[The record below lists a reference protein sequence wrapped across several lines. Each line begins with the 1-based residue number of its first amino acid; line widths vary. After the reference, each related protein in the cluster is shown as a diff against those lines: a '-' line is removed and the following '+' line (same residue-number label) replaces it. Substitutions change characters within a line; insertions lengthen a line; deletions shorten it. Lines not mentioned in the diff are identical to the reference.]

1 MGQPVRFLIKNRDL
15 YKFIFA
21 AVGYLIFRSFWGAV
35 LGFIIGSGV
44 DNYQNLKKQ
53 FQSQGGGNGGRQFT
67 AEELFN
73 MYQQR
78 STTSSDVPNML
89 IALSAAVMK
98 ADGKVLRAE
107 LDYVKAF
114 FAQQFGPQFNQQ
126 HLKTLKQY
134 LDSGNIPLARICQ
147 DIRTRMQPAVRVQL
161 LHYLFGIAKADGD
174 VSDPE
179 IRVIQQIADMMGVS
193 NVDFESVKNMFY
205 RNVNSDYKVLGID
218 ETATDDEVK
227 KAYRKMAIKFHP
239 DKVAQMGEEYQK
251 GAKEKFQNIQESYEA
266 IKKRRGMK

>member
-1 MGQPVRFLIKNRDL
+1 MF
-15 YKFIFA
+15 KFIFA
-21 AVGYLIFRSFWGAV
+21 VAGYFLLGSFWGGL

-44 DNYQNLKKQ
+44 DNYQRLKQ
-53 FQSQGGGNGGRQFT
+53 QLQAQGGGTGGRSFT

-78 STTSSDVPNML
+78 ATSSDVPTML

-98 ADGKVLRAE
+98 ADGKVLKSE
-107 LDYVKAF
+107 LNYVKAF

-126 HLKTLKQY
+126 HLRTLKQF
-134 LDSGNIPLARICQ
+134 LDSGNIPLQKICQ
-147 DIRTRMQPAVRVQL
+147 DIRLRMQPEVRVQL

-174 VSDPE
+174 VSPSE
-179 IRVIQQIADMMGVS
+179 INVIQNISNMMGVS
-193 NVDFESVKNMFY
+193 SVDFESVKNMFY
-205 RNVNSDYKVLGID
+205 RNVDSDYKVLGI
-218 ETATDDEVK
+218 EPTATDEEVK

-251 GAKEKFQNIQESYEA
+251 GAKEKFQKIQESYEA